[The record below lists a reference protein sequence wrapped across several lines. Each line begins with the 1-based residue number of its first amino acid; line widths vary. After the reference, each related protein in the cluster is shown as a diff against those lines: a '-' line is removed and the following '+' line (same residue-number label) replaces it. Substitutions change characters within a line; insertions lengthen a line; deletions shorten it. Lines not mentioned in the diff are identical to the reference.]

1 MYVLICYNLVILLD
15 NINLV
20 TTEFDKIL
28 AVVPPRSSGA
38 RGREQQ
44 IFFVIRVVRPS
55 YPLSWDYC
63 ICVFDTCIK
72 IKPLKAIA
80 PPLHRPP

>member
-1 MYVLICYNLVILLD
+1 MANMEPGSIKITELPDKKIYTLTIRCLICYNLVILQD
-15 NINLV
+15 DINLV

-44 IFFVIRVVRPS
+44 MFFVIRVVKPS
-55 YPLSWDYC
+55 
-63 ICVFDTCIK
+63 
-72 IKPLKAIA
+72 
-80 PPLHRPP
+80 